1 MMEEFET
8 FFHELLD
15 LARDTI
21 RPVYFSPDLVVESK
35 ADDTPV
41 TFADRETERVLR
53 ERIEAKYG
61 NLIPILTK
69 AIQELSAANEA
80 LVARVAALEN
90 A

>member
-1 MMEEFET
+1 MVSGDSESVLNGKTRVGFIAQ
-8 FFHELLD
+8 ELQNAMPNNENDILD
-15 LARDTI
+15 L
-21 RPVYFSPDLVVESK
+21 VYDVNP
-35 ADDTPV
+35 
-41 TFADRETERVLR
+41 

-69 AIQELSAANEA
+69 AIQDLSAANEA